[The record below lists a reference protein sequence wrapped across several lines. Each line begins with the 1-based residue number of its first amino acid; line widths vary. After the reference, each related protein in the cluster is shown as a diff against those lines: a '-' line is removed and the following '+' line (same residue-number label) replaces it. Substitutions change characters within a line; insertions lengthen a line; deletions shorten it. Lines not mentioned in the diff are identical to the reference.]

1 MITIQNL
8 SKRYGNNTVLKDIS
22 IQLEAGKIYGLVGA
36 NGCGKT
42 TLMRCICGFSHPTT
56 GYVVVNGCLIGNKAA
71 LKRNPDLKKTANP
84 PYKTMADFSPN
95 TGVIIESPGFLP
107 NETGLRN
114 LMLLADMS
122 GKVDKATARR
132 AMVTLGLGPDEK
144 KPVGKYS
151 LGQRQRLGFAQA
163 FMENPDVLIL
173 DEPFNAM
180 DKASMEEVHD
190 LLQQFKRDGKTII
203 LASHSA
209 ADIEKNKARGDLGIT
224 YDVDVL
230 RLISEFEMKRLAILS
245 MKWKTGI

>member
-1 MITIQNL
+1 
-8 SKRYGNNTVLKDIS
+8 
-22 IQLEAGKIYGLVGA
+22 
-36 NGCGKT
+36 
-42 TLMRCICGFSHPTT
+42 
-56 GYVVVNGCLIGNKAA
+56 
-71 LKRNPDLKKTANP
+71 
-84 PYKTMADFSPN
+84 MADFSPS

-122 GKVDKATARR
+122 GKVDKAAARK

-180 DKASMEEVHD
+180 DKASMEEFMICFSSSNGMERRSFWQAIV
-190 LLQQFKRDGKTII
+190 R
-203 LASHSA
+203 
-209 ADIEKNKARGDLGIT
+209 R
-224 YDVDVL
+224 
-230 RLISEFEMKRLAILS
+230 ISKRLAILF
-245 MKWKTGI
+245 MKWKTEI

>member
-22 IQLEAGKIYGLVGA
+22 IQLDAGKIYGLVGA

-84 PYKTMADFSPN
+84 PYKTMADFSPS

-122 GKVDKATARR
+122 GKVDKAAARK

-163 FMENPDVLIL
+163 FSISVALW
-173 DEPFNAM
+173 
-180 DKASMEEVHD
+180 
-190 LLQQFKRDGKTII
+190 
-203 LASHSA
+203 LARMIVFPS
-209 ADIEKNKARGDLGIT
+209 
-224 YDVDVL
+224 
-230 RLISEFEMKRLAILS
+230 RLNC
-245 MKWKTGI
+245 

>member
-22 IQLEAGKIYGLVGA
+22 IQLDAGKIYGLVGA

-42 TLMRCICGFSHPTT
+42 TLMRCICGFSQPTT
-56 GYVVVNGCLIGNKAA
+56 GYVVVNDCLIGNKAA
-71 LKRNPDLKKTANP
+71 LKRNPDLKKAANP
-84 PYKTMADFSPN
+84 PYKTMADFSPS

-190 LLQQFKRDGKTII
+190 LLQQFKRGGKTII

-209 ADIEKNKARGDLGIT
+209 TDIEKACDIVYEMENGNLNMIQNKT
-224 YDVDVL
+224 VN
-230 RLISEFEMKRLAILS
+230 
-245 MKWKTGI
+245 

>member
-1 MITIQNL
+1 
-8 SKRYGNNTVLKDIS
+8 
-22 IQLEAGKIYGLVGA
+22 
-36 NGCGKT
+36 
-42 TLMRCICGFSHPTT
+42 
-56 GYVVVNGCLIGNKAA
+56 
-71 LKRNPDLKKTANP
+71 
-84 PYKTMADFSPN
+84 MADFSPS

-180 DKASMEEVHD
+180 DKASME
-190 LLQQFKRDGKTII
+190 GKFTTCFSNSNGMERPSFWQAIVRQI
-203 LASHSA
+203 L
-209 ADIEKNKARGDLGIT
+209 
-224 YDVDVL
+224 
-230 RLISEFEMKRLAILS
+230 KRLAILS